1 MKRLAELQDLS
12 RQHHGALKM
21 ARISRRVADAGDA
34 AAIERQAWQALD
46 VFAAELE
53 PHFQA
58 EEQGLLR
65 LLAAAGQTEL
75 VERTLAEHAALR
87 ALAGELQR
95 PDAATL
101 RRFAE
106 LMEAHV
112 RFEERELFEQAQKLM
127 AAPEA

>member
-1 MKRLAELQDLS
+1 MKRRAELRELS

-21 ARISRRVADAGDA
+21 ARASRRIADGGHA
-34 AAIERQAWQALD
+34 AEIERQARQALS

-87 ALAGELQR
+87 GLVAELQR

-112 RFEERELFEQAQKLM
+112 RFEERELFEQAQKFM
-127 AAPEA
+127 AAPGD